1 MKAARFLAPLTL
13 FEWGAILTYFY
24 ASHRIAAF
32 LRPGFRPLVLATGI
46 LLLLAA
52 LCVLFFPEDEACDDA
67 DCGHS
72 HAKLTTGGLLAL
84 LILLLPIA
92 LAAKISPDSFGRT
105 LIENRGA
112 AETAED
118 IPGVMSRIETP
129 QPDSAP
135 RPAPVYIG
143 VDEPAASSEP
153 TPVNTKFR
161 SPQNA
166 FNYSASVDV
175 PEAPDYPSNA
185 AMAEQIRRDAA
196 LAAKSGKVSVTRRSV
211 DFVPLNERPGVVT
224 AFGTINDILDMSASP
239 LNQDGSSLESKEAG
253 VLSAEVVDLL
263 IAARKPSS
271 MKALDGKTVE
281 LIGQCL
287 PAGKKSFKL
296 LRLLMIC
303 CAADAQPL
311 AVRVE
316 SKETLPDMA
325 WAKVVGRVSFATRDN
340 RIVPLVTAE
349 KVTRIKQ
356 PEEPYIY

>member
-32 LRPGFRPLVLATGI
+32 LRPSFRPLVLATGI
-46 LLLLAA
+46 LLLLTA
-52 LCVLFFPEDEACDDA
+52 LCVLFFPEEDVCDDA

-72 HAKLTTGGLLAL
+72 HAKLTAGGLLAL

-118 IPGVMSRIETP
+118 IPAVMSRIDDP
-129 QPDSAP
+129 QPESAP
-135 RPAPVYIG
+135 RSAPVYIG
-143 VDEPAASSEP
+143 VDEHAASSEP
-153 TPVNTKFR
+153 TPVNTKSR
-161 SPQNA
+161 SSQNA

-175 PEAPDYPSNA
+175 PEATDYPSNA
-185 AMAEQIRRDAA
+185 KMAEKIRRDAA
-196 LAAKSGKVSVTRRSV
+196 LASKSGNASMKRSFG
-211 DFVPLNERPGVVT
+211 DPVPLNDRPGAVT
-224 AFGTINDILDMSASP
+224 GFGTINDILDMSASP
-239 LNQDGSSLESKEAG
+239 LNQDGSSLESKQGG

-263 IAARKPSS
+263 IAARKPAS
-271 MKALDGKTVE
+271 MKALDGRTVE
-281 LIGQCL
+281 LVGQCL
-287 PAGKKSFKL
+287 PTGRKSFKL

-325 WAKVVGRVSFATRDN
+325 WAKVVGRLSFATHDDRV
-340 RIVPLVTAE
+340 VPVVTAE
-349 KVTRIKQ
+349 EVTRIKQ